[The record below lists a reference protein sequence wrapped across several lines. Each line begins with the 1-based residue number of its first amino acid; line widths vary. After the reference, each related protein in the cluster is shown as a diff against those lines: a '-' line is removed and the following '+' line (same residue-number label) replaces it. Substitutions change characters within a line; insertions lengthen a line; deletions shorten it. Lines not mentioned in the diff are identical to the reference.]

1 MLLLILLLQWC
12 FVVMR
17 GGGSVHHVRPGHSVQ
32 PCRGDKLLLRG
43 SEEVRGRQVLLHRGT
58 GQLLRLHKHPV
69 LMQLL
74 LLN

>member
-1 MLLLILLLQWC
+1 MLQWC

-17 GGGSVHHVRPGHSVQ
+17 GGGTVHHVRAGHSVQ
-32 PCRGDKLLLRG
+32 PCRGDKLRLQR
-43 SEEVRGRQVLLHRGT
+43 SEEVRRRQVLLHRGT
-58 GQLLRLHKHPV
+58 GQLLLLHEHPL